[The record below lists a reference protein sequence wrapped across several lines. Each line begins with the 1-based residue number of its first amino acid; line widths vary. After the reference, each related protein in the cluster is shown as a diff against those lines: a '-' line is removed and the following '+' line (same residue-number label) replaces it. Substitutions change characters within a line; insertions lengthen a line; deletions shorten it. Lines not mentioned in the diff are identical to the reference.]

1 VTQLKVTAEEA
12 AGRLR
17 GIALICVAMV
27 FFSVLDTAAKY
38 ASRYVPT
45 FEVVW
50 ARYAFS
56 LLFAILLLRSW
67 AHPADYFTRRPFMQ
81 AARAFFLMASTAL
94 NFLALRYLQLAE
106 AAAITFAAPLIL
118 TALAGPV
125 LGEWPGPRRWAA
137 VVIGFIGILIII
149 RPDPGSFEPAALLS
163 LGAALCYAGYGLTT
177 RLLSATETPAGM
189 LVYGSLVAVII
200 LTPPLPAVGVL
211 PPDWI
216 VAGALVATGLAGAVG
231 HYFLIL
237 ANRDAPATVL
247 APFQYTQILWMPIL
261 GYVVFGD
268 IPGAWTIIGA
278 PVVIASGLYI
288 LYRERIHRDR

>member
-1 VTQLKVTAEEA
+1 
-12 AGRLR
+12 
-17 GIALICVAMV
+17 
-27 FFSVLDTAAKY
+27 
-38 ASRYVPT
+38 
-45 FEVVW
+45 
-50 ARYAFS
+50 
-56 LLFAILLLRSW
+56 
-67 AHPADYFTRRPFMQ
+67 
-81 AARAFFLMASTAL
+81 
-94 NFLALRYLQLAE
+94 
-106 AAAITFAAPLIL
+106 
-118 TALAGPV
+118 
-125 LGEWPGPRRWAA
+125 
-137 VVIGFIGILIII
+137 
-149 RPDPGSFEPAALLS
+149 